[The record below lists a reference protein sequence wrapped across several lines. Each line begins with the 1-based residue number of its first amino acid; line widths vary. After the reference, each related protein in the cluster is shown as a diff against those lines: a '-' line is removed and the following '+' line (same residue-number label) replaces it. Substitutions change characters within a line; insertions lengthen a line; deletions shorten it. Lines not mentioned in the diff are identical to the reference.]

1 MEPRRGV
8 PPTRT
13 LSHKRGGK
21 SLLALMNLVP
31 SARDGIIAG
40 VFGDIDSKAKRI
52 VLFMIFPGMD
62 P

>member
-1 MEPRRGV
+1 
-8 PPTRT
+8 
-13 LSHKRGGK
+13 
-21 SLLALMNLVP
+21 MNLVP